1 MNCYKYCC
9 LSLVGLLLSAH
20 SVVAQ
25 ETKDLSPHQLD
36 NLKGAVALKK
46 GDLAREY
53 TFKAPKGK
61 TLSNSGNLSAVGGYK
76 VEVYGSA
83 KDLLTEVK
91 NVEPKAFIKG
101 NVIQVGIFGQQNNA
115 EDMVRKLAARGF
127 WARIV
132 TP

>member
-1 MNCYKYCC
+1 MNFYKCCC
-9 LSLVGLLLSAH
+9 LSLFGVVLTAQTI
-20 SVVAQ
+20 VAQ
-25 ETKDLSPHQLD
+25 ETKRSFAPQSNNHSEV
-36 NLKGAVALKK
+36 VASNQNIQT
-46 GDLAREY
+46 REY
-53 TFKAPKGK
+53 RFKAPDSK

-83 KDLLTEVK
+83 VDLLTEVR

-101 NVIQVGIFGQQNNA
+101 DVIQVGIFSQQSNA
-115 EDMVRKLAARGF
+115 ENVVRELAARGF